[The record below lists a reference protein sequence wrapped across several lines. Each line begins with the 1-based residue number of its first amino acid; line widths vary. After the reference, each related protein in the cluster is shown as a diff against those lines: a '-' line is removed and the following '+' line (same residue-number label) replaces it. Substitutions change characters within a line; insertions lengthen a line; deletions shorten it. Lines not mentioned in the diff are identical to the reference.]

1 MQYDELRQDFI
12 NFADFVSHIDEWH
25 MFLYY
30 INDFYIAH
38 GTNNMVRVVHD
49 NKMVQE
55 ISGDDIDVLPD
66 DRNVDKFCIELEKIK
81 LKNALDKME

>member
-1 MQYDELRQDFI
+1 
-12 NFADFVSHIDEWH
+12 
-25 MFLYY
+25 
-30 INDFYIAH
+30 
-38 GTNNMVRVVHD
+38 MVRVVHD

>member
-1 MQYDELRQDFI
+1 MRYDELRRNFI
-12 NFADFVSHIDEWH
+12 NFTDFARHIDEMH
-25 MFLYY
+25 MSFYY

-38 GTNNMVRVVHD
+38 WTNNMVRVVHD